1 MVAVPRGVRASFL
14 VVSCDSAGALAQG
27 LPSLQAARARLD
39 AAGFANE
46 LIVADNASRDG
57 SAGLAARLAPDACVL
72 RLPRNL
78 GYGAALN
85 RAAQAA
91 RGEWLLAC
99 NADLA
104 VPPGGL
110 DALPDVLARQPRD
123 VALVGPALL
132 DGDGSP
138 QPSVGRWPTLAGLM
152 AGLLRPAAQRR
163 TLRAGAAGGRP
174 APWVSGACLGVRAAA
189 FTQAGG
195 FDEGFFLYYE
205 EVDLARRLAARGW
218 ACRFEPELRVVHGAP
233 LHARER
239 DADLLAVVTASRR
252 RYFARHRP
260 AWEAR
265 VLALLERAERRLRA
279 PPGGGVGLS

>member
-1 MVAVPRGVRASFL
+1 MVAVPHGVRASFL
-14 VVSCDSAGALAQG
+14 VVSCDSAPVLAAG
-27 LPSLQAARARLD
+27 LPSLQAARARLT

-46 LIVADNASRDG
+46 LVVADNGSGDG
-57 SAGLAARLAPDACVL
+57 SAALASQLAPDAFVL
-72 RLPRNL
+72 RLKRNL

-85 RAAQAA
+85 RAAQLA
-91 RGEWLLAC
+91 RGEWLVAC

-110 DALPDVLARQPRD
+110 DALPAVLARQPD
-123 VALVGPALL
+123 EVALVGPALL

-138 QPSVGRWPTLAGLM
+138 QPSVGRWPTLAGLL
-152 AGLLRPAAQRR
+152 AGLLRPAARR
-163 TLRAGAAGGRP
+163 RALPGAGAAGP
-174 APWVSGACLGVRAAA
+174 APWVSGACLAVRASA
-189 FTQAGG
+189 FGLAGG

-205 EVDLARRLAARGW
+205 EVDLARRLAARGF

-239 DADLLAVVTASRR
+239 DAGLLAVVAASRR

-265 VLALLERAERRLRA
+265 ALGLLERAERRLRA
-279 PPGGGVGLS
+279 PGRAGGTA

>member
-14 VVSCDSAGALAQG
+14 VVSRDSAPVLAAG
-27 LPSLQAARARLD
+27 LPSLQAARARLG

-46 LIVADNASRDG
+46 LLLADNRSDDG
-57 SAGLAARLAPDACVL
+57 SAELAARLAPDAFVL
-72 RLPRNL
+72 RLKRNL

-85 RAAQAA
+85 RAAQLA
-91 RGEWLLAC
+91 RGEWLVAC
-99 NADLA
+99 NADLL

-110 DALPDVLARQPRD
+110 DALPAVLARQPGD
-123 VALVGPALL
+123 VAVVGPALL

-138 QPSVGRWPTLAGLM
+138 QPSVGRWPTLAGLL
-152 AGLLRPAAQRR
+152 AGLLRPAARR
-163 TLRAGAAGGRP
+163 RALAADAGAGRP
-174 APWVSGACLGVRAAA
+174 APWVSGACLAVRAAA
-189 FTQAGG
+189 FGQAGG

-205 EVDLARRLAARGW
+205 EVDLARRLAARGYS
-218 ACRFEPELRVVHGAP
+218 CRFEPELRVVHGAP

-239 DADLLAVVTASRR
+239 DAELLAVVAASRR

-265 VLALLERAERRLRA
+265 ALGLLERAERRLRA
-279 PPGGGVGLS
+279 PPGGAEGLS